1 MERPTEL
8 SELLAKMFEKANDIL
23 QKAVP
28 ADYQKTKKKSKAQ
41 RMAMA
46 RVINKDI
53 NRALLDGTVSQEQ
66 YEFAK
71 ILPPEIDENG
81 QLVLPTYWKVSK
93 QQPRCAYGCERFL
106 QKNTP
111 GFKNKSLKEIRMAL
125 ITMQSYNDK
134 TLDELKEKIKCEM
147 PKKWVI
153 KNSKN

>member
-28 ADYQKTKKKSKAQ
+28 ADYQKTKKKSKA
-41 RMAMA
+41 RRIAMA

-71 ILPPEIDENG
+71 ILPPEID
-81 QLVLPTYWKVSK
+81 
-93 QQPRCAYGCERFL
+93 
-106 QKNTP
+106 
-111 GFKNKSLKEIRMAL
+111 
-125 ITMQSYNDK
+125 
-134 TLDELKEKIKCEM
+134 
-147 PKKWVI
+147 
-153 KNSKN
+153 